1 MRILWMAFLWIAH
14 APPCYAIP
22 MFGTVLLVED
32 ENQVM
37 RLMAKV
43 LEMRGYSVL
52 AAESGAQALEM
63 SAAFAGDINLLLADV
78 ELEDRMNGH
87 DLAKRLRHDRPHM
100 RVLYTSGYPL
110 EYCEGRGGAKIQ
122 KEVQELMA
130 GFLPKPFT
138 PSILTENVQRALEAY
153 PA

>member
-1 MRILWMAFLWIAH
+1 
-14 APPCYAIP
+14 

-32 ENQVM
+32 EDQVM

-43 LEMRGYSVL
+43 LEMRGYAVL

-63 SAAFAGDINLLLADV
+63 SAAHPGNIDLLLADV
-78 ELEDRMNGH
+78 ELEARMNGH
-87 DLAKRLRHDRPHM
+87 ELAKRLRSDRPNL

-110 EYCEGRGGAKIQ
+110 EYCENRGGANILR
-122 KEVQELMA
+122 EVQELMA

-138 PSILTENVQRALEAY
+138 PTSLTENVQKALEDWS
-153 PA
+153 PSWT